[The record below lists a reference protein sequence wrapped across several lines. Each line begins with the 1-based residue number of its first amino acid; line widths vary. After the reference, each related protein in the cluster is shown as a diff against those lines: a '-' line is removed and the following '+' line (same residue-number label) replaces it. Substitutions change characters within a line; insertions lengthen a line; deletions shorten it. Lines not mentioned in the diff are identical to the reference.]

1 MMNPLVSTRRIAA
14 IAMLAAMY
22 VALVMALPWLSFGP
36 FQVRVAEALAVLPV
50 LSPVAIV
57 GVSLGC
63 FIANLA
69 SPYGVIDTVVGTLA
83 SVIAGVITYRLRGIR
98 FWGLPI
104 LSALSPVVVNAI
116 IIGAMLSYM
125 YTGSLN
131 PVAFATYALS
141 VGAGQMIACVALG
154 LPLLKALERTN
165 IFNTI

>member
-1 MMNPLVSTRRIAA
+1 MNQQLSTKRIAA
-14 IAMLAAMY
+14 VAMMAAMY

-36 FQVRVAEALAVLPV
+36 FQVRVAEALAILPV
-50 LSPVAIV
+50 FTPFAII

-69 SPYGVIDTVVGTLA
+69 SPYGVIDTIVGTLA
-83 SVIAGVITYRLRGIR
+83 SVIAGVITYRLRNIR

-104 LSALSPVVVNAI
+104 LSALSPVIVNAV
-116 IIGAMLSYM
+116 IIGAMLSIT

-131 PVAFATYALS
+131 PVVFATYAIS
-141 VGAGQMIACVALG
+141 VGAGQMVACVALG

-165 IFNTI
+165 VLTAV